1 MNFFNQNTLAEQ
13 ALAAGKTYGL
23 IGLKAILLF
32 LIGLKVIKFLHKM
45 LDKAMVKKN
54 VEPSL
59 RSFINSGFDITLRA
73 ALIIAVIGMLGVQTT
88 SLIAIFGAAGLA
100 VGIALK
106 DTLSNFAGG
115 VMILLFKPF
124 KVGDFIEA
132 QGFAGTVKSINVFN
146 SVLHTGDRKTIILPN
161 GPLSSGSIVNI
172 SREPVRR
179 VDMTFGI
186 GYGDDLKLAK
196 DTLRELTESDE
207 RILKDPKTDIFVSN
221 LGASSVDFV
230 VRAFVKAENYW
241 PVFFDM
247 QEKVKL
253 TFDSKGISIPYPQ
266 QDVHVYQVK
275 Q

>member
-1 MNFFNQNTLAEQ
+1 
-13 ALAAGKTYGL
+13 
-23 IGLKAILLF
+23 
-32 LIGLKVIKFLHKM
+32 
-45 LDKAMVKKN
+45 
-54 VEPSL
+54 
-59 RSFINSGFDITLRA
+59 
-73 ALIIAVIGMLGVQTT
+73 
-88 SLIAIFGAAGLA
+88 
-100 VGIALK
+100 
-106 DTLSNFAGG
+106 
-115 VMILLFKPF
+115 MILLFKPF

-132 QGFAGTVKSINVFN
+132 QGFAATVKAINVFN
-146 SVLHTGDRKTIILPN
+146 TVLHTGDRKTIILPN
-161 GPLSSGSIVNI
+161 GPLSSGAIVNI
-172 SREPVRR
+172 SREPIRR

-196 DTLRELTESDE
+196 ETLRELTDSDE

-253 TFDSKGISIPYPQ
+253 TFDSKNISIPYPQ
-266 QDVHVYQVK
+266 KDVHVYQAK

>member
-1 MNFFNQNTLAEQ
+1 MDFLNQNHLLDQVIQ
-13 ALAAGKTYGL
+13 ASKTYGL
-23 IGLKAILLF
+23 IAAKAIILF
-32 LIGLKVIKFLHKM
+32 IIGLKIISILHKM
-45 LDKAMVKKN
+45 LDKAMEKKK
-54 VEPSL
+54 VDASL
-59 RSFINSGFDITLRA
+59 RSFINSGFDLTLRA
-73 ALIIAVIGMLGVQTT
+73 ALVIAVIGMLGVQTT

-132 QGFAGTVKSINVFN
+132 QGFAATVKAINVFN
-146 SVLHTGDRKTIILPN
+146 TVLHTGDRKTIILPN
-161 GPLSSGSIVNI
+161 GPLSSGAIVNI
-172 SREPVRR
+172 SREPIRR

-196 DTLRELTESDE
+196 ETLRELTDSDE

-253 TFDSKGISIPYPQ
+253 TFDSKNISIPYPQ
-266 QDVHVYQVK
+266 QDVHVYQAK